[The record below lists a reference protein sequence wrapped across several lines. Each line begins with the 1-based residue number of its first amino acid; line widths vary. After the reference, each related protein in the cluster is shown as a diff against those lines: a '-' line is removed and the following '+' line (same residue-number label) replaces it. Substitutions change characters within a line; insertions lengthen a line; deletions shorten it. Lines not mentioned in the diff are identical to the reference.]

1 MSETFGGE
9 NPQPKAVF
17 VADVVNRIIHDL
29 VIRCTHTEEIR
40 NYYYISIVGYGAS
53 IGPAFSGN
61 LSGKTLVPVADVGEM
76 PARIENRTKKMS
88 DGAGGLVDAPV
99 RFPIWIDPIANGSTP
114 MCQAFSLVG
123 QILDD
128 WLSQKRMGFPPTVL
142 HLTDGEST
150 DGDPTAVARQILSRS
165 TSDGQ
170 VLLMNCHV
178 SARHSTKVEFPND
191 DSLLPDDLART
202 LFGISSV
209 LPEAFHRAA
218 SEIGIRFS
226 EGTRGFVFNGDPVSV
241 VQFFEI
247 GTRPSNLR

>member
-1 MSETFGGE
+1 
-9 NPQPKAVF
+9 
-17 VADVVNRIIHDL
+17 
-29 VIRCTHTEEIR
+29 
-40 NYYYISIVGYGAS
+40 
-53 IGPAFSGN
+53 
-61 LSGKTLVPVADVGEM
+61 M
-76 PARIENRTKKMS
+76 PARIENRTKRMP

-99 RFPIWIDPIANGSTP
+99 RFPIWMDPVANGSTP

-123 QILDD
+123 RILDD
-128 WLSQKRMGFPPTVL
+128 WLSQNRMGFPPTVL
-142 HLTDGEST
+142 NLTDGEST
-150 DGDPTAVARQILSRS
+150 DGDPTGVAREILSRS

-178 SARHSTKVEFPND
+178 SARHSTKVEFPSD

-218 SEIGIRFS
+218 SEIGIKFS